1 MGMKYLNPIP
11 TAEQILEQMPLP
23 EDVRRDK
30 AARDRAIRAVFE
42 GRDSRFL
49 LVIGPCSADHE
60 DPVLDYIGRLA
71 ALQERV
77 KEQILII
84 PRIYTNK
91 PRTTGEGYK
100 GMVHQPDPAK
110 EANLKEGIYA
120 IRRLHIRALREYRLP
135 AADEMLY
142 PENFAY
148 LSDVLS
154 YHAVGA
160 RSVENQQHR
169 LTASGIDMPVGMK
182 NPTSGDLSVMLNS
195 IQAAQSA
202 HTFIYHGHEV
212 QTTGNPLAHGV
223 LRGAVDP
230 LGRHIPNYHYED
242 LERLAAE
249 YAKRGLRNPAIL
261 VDTNH
266 SNSMKRFHEQP
277 RIAHEV
283 MMSRRYDPALKA
295 LIKGLMIESYLLEG
309 NQPVGENVYGR
320 SITDPCLGWEDT
332 EKLVLDI
339 ADMLAG

>member
-1 MGMKYLNPIP
+1 
-11 TAEQILEQMPLP
+11 MPLP
-23 EDVRRDK
+23 ETQRDK
-30 AARDRAIRAVFE
+30 APGTGHPAVL
-42 GRDSRFL
+42 RLDSRFL
-49 LVIGPCSADHE
+49 LSFGPARRPETRSDYMRPCRARKRGRR
-60 DPVLDYIGRLA
+60 DP
-71 ALQERV
+71 
-77 KEQILII
+77 II
-84 PRIYTNK
+84 RIYTNK

-110 EANLKEGIYA
+110 EANLEEGIYA
-120 IRRLHIRALREYRLP
+120 IRRLHIRGLREYRLP

-182 NPTSGDLSVMLNS
+182 SPTSGDLSVMLNS

-249 YAKRGLRNPAIL
+249 YAKRGLRNPASC
-261 VDTNH
+261 DTNIQL
-266 SNSMKRFHEQP
+266 HE
-277 RIAHEV
+277 AL
-283 MMSRRYDPALKA
+283 MSSPASPMSHVSAVRPPSA
-295 LIKGLMIESYLLEG
+295 LIK
-309 NQPVGENVYGR
+309 
-320 SITDPCLGWEDT
+320 
-332 EKLVLDI
+332 
-339 ADMLAG
+339 A